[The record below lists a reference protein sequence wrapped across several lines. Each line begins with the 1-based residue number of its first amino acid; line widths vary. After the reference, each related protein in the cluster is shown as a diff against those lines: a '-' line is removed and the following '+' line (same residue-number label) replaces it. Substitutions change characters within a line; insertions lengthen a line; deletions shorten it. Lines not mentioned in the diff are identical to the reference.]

1 MSALVFVLVP
11 RLGFEAFPEGIAGS
25 RFSSSLQQ
33 FLKPRDGFKK
43 LVPRLGFEPR
53 FPGPEPGVLP
63 LDDLG
68 LSST

>member
-1 MSALVFVLVP
+1 MHKKILGLASIYI
-11 RLGFEAFPEGIAGS
+11 RLHLYMYKFN
-25 RFSSSLQQ
+25 
-33 FLKPRDGFKK
+33 

-68 LSST
+68 LTVIF